1 VSIASP
7 TSKELEDILAKH
19 AAWLSGWTGAR
30 ANLSCANLSRADLT
44 GTDLTGAY
52 LSCAN
57 LSGANLSCANLSGA
71 NLSCANLSRAD
82 LSCANLSGANL
93 SCADLSCA
101 DLSGALMPPVLVQPE
116 TGGFFAWK
124 KLSGKIV
131 AKLWIPAEARRI
143 NSWKSRKCRAEYVEV
158 VGLYKCG
165 AVLPQEAVGVS
176 MTNLYPK
183 KVFQAGLAVAADA
196 YSDDCREDCA
206 GGIHYFMT
214 RREAEEFQL

>member
-30 ANLSCANLSRADLT
+30 ANLSCANLSRADLAGTDLT

-57 LSGANLSCANLSGA
+57 LSGAN
-71 NLSCANLSRAD
+71 

-124 KLSGKIV
+124 KLSGEIV

-158 VGLYKCG
+158 VGLYKG
-165 AVLPQEAVGVS
+165 GPVLPQEAVGAS

-183 KVFQAGLAVAADA
+183 KVFQAGLTVAADA